1 LSELRVKEIQNKF
14 ARPWSADDEAVGNLL
29 WGPASALL
37 GSKLADEQIWQA
49 ASEAFPGRR
58 VCIARHWMLID
69 ITLANQDS
77 HLIDAHG
84 VQPMVLYANTLV
96 EPDDA
101 RERPMG
107 FLSGFKGRLEDCFF
121 ETDGTIY
128 VLAGRGARKHASVRC
143 VEALAR
149 RCGTELIDL

>member
-1 LSELRVKEIQNKF
+1 MKEIQNKF

-77 HLIDAHG
+77 YLIDAHG

-107 FLSGFKGRLEDCFF
+107 FLSGFKERLEDCFF

>member
-1 LSELRVKEIQNKF
+1 
-14 ARPWSADDEAVGNLL
+14 
-29 WGPASALL
+29 
-37 GSKLADEQIWQA
+37 
-49 ASEAFPGRR
+49 
-58 VCIARHWMLID
+58 MLID
-69 ITLANQDS
+69 ITLTHQHN

-84 VQPMVLYANTLV
+84 VQPTLLYANTLV
-96 EPDDA
+96 ESDDPG
-101 RERPMG
+101 EWPMG

-149 RCGTELIDL
+149 QCGTELIDL